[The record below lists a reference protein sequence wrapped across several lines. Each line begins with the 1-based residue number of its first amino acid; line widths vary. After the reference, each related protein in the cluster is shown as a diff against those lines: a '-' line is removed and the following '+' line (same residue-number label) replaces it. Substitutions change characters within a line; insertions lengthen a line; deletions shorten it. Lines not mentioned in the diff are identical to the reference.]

1 MPDVKIE
8 SLVLKFGDMDPRLA
22 RQLAEQV
29 AAGLERAPIASD
41 LPQRGELV
49 RLQVRRN
56 PATTDA
62 QLTQQIV
69 AELMRELRRS

>member
-8 SLVLKFGDMDPRLA
+8 SLVMKFGDMDPRLA

-49 RLQVRRN
+49 RLQVQRS
-56 PATTDA
+56 PGASTA
-62 QLTQQIV
+62 QLTQQIL